1 MLAVTGSQWPYL
13 PIAAHLDDLPL
24 SSHSIHISG
33 EIVKRVLAAGGVVG
47 AAAATVLVL
56 APAAANAAT
65 PARIQ
70 GKHVTKVTIT
80 KQVNI
85 VGSPNRTGTRTW
97 TFTPQCAKGACKTT
111 VKRPSIESSTVFTE
125 VYVPQSNGS
134 YRYHEVSSGACY
146 RSDGS
151 VLANN
156 AYTTNLTLVITPT
169 KVVNGIATAYKGTM
183 ALTHVRKASAPA
195 SCANGVQNAVFQTA

>member
-1 MLAVTGSQWPYL
+1 MKRILAV
-13 PIAAHLDDLPL
+13 
-24 SSHSIHISG
+24 
-33 EIVKRVLAAGGVVG
+33 GGAIGV
-47 AAAATVLVL
+47 AAATALVV
-56 APAAANAAT
+56 APTAANAAT

-70 GKHVTKVTIT
+70 GKHVTKVTVT

-111 VKRPSIESSTVFTE
+111 VKRPSIESASVFTE

-134 YRYHEVSSGACY
+134 YRYNKVSSTPCY
-146 RSDGS
+146 RQNGT

-169 KVVNGIATAYKGTM
+169 KVVN
-183 ALTHVRKASAPA
+183 
-195 SCANGVQNAVFQTA
+195 

>member
-1 MLAVTGSQWPYL
+1 VKRILAV
-13 PIAAHLDDLPL
+13 
-24 SSHSIHISG
+24 
-33 EIVKRVLAAGGVVG
+33 GGAVG
-47 AAAATVLVL
+47 VAAATVLVV

-111 VKRPSIESSTVFTE
+111 VKRPSIETATVFTE
-125 VYVPQSNGS
+125 VYVPQSSGS
-134 YRYHEVSSGACY
+134 YRYHSVTSGPCLRAN
-146 RSDGS
+146 GS
-151 VLANN
+151 VLANI

-169 KVVNGIATAYKGTM
+169 KVVNGAVTAYKGTM
-183 ALTHVRKASAPA
+183 ALTQTRKVNAPS
-195 SCANGVQNAVFQTA
+195 SCPNGVQNSVFQTT